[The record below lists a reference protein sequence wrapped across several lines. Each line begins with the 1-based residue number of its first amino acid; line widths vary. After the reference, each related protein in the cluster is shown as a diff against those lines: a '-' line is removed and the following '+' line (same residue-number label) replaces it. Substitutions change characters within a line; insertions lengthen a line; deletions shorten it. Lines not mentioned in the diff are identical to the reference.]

1 MWKRTVLMGVS
12 LLLVGVL
19 SVSCVVVSPASSSTA
34 VIPSAT
40 VSSPAA
46 SSTTASSITPSSNPK
61 PVLLV
66 GVGMHVE
73 PFGAQVSALVGGQG
87 PKKDASQDFHDPAFF
102 QRQLGDMETVVQ
114 IVEDHGGKVT
124 LQAQTPFSQI
134 LAEQGSSLF
143 TDLQSR
149 GHQIALH
156 FHEYNHL
163 GNQADVL
170 PVETWAAVM
179 AEEIDW
185 LEQAGATSVR
195 YWSGGNLYPGVLEAA
210 QQAGLDVMSD
220 YKNPRLQETDAA
232 VVGVNPWRPA
242 GGPDGSDLSRFA
254 TPDPQGS
261 IVFLPE
267 GAYDP
272 QAFARKQQIL
282 AAGGNEAYFQYL
294 AESLQR
300 SLQQAQ
306 ADRVNVFHITIHP
319 GEFRGDPAQPFAVLD
334 HFLQEQIDP
343 LVAGGQVQWA
353 TFSQMAD
360 AYRQWET
367 SNTDTFPHPTSTGTP
382 SVSGTPSGFISFVVN
397 VHDFRNPEESGN
409 TLLRLV
415 DLFEQNGVR
424 GDFYFTEPVVR
435 AYQEERPD
443 VIERLRTSEMT
454 ISYHT
459 RPPHPLAPGFDQ
471 PLCSLSGQALKDALR
486 DYETYRLD
494 LATGGLQKD
503 QAGGYS
509 YVQQVFG
516 RPPVTVSVLNAR
528 YRPQALPIYA
538 EMGAQATVIYHE
550 TGTDL
555 EQPFQWTAGLL
566 VRPSDFSVT
575 RWAVGG
581 GTEEFWW
588 NRLDSPAYNPT
599 SYLQERLAAWQADRA
614 PFMTVLIHENNFYGQ
629 GETSW
634 DAVYYADRQK
644 TPLPPPYDLNASD
657 GSVPRSA
664 AEQEQIWQAYQDLVV
679 YAARNLAVVTSK
691 DLVTL
696 AKNPSGS

>member
-1 MWKRTVLMGVS
+1 MWKRTALIGVS
-12 LLLVGVL
+12 MLLAGVL
-19 SVSCVVVSPASSSTA
+19 VTSCVAVPLASSSTTA
-34 VIPSAT
+34 IPSST
-40 VSSPAA
+40 VSSP
-46 SSTTASSITPSSNPK
+46 TASGTATSSNPT

-87 PKKDASQDFHDPAFF
+87 PKKDASKDFSNPAFF
-102 QRQLGDMETVVQ
+102 QRQLGDIETVVQ
-114 IVEDHGGKVT
+114 ILEDHGGKIT

-134 LAEQGSSLF
+134 LAEQDSSF
-143 TDLQSR
+143 FADLQGR
-149 GHQIALH
+149 GNEIALH
-156 FHEYNHL
+156 FHEYSHL
-163 GNQADVL
+163 GNQADTL
-170 PVETWAAVM
+170 PVETWAAVI

-185 LEQAGATSVR
+185 LEQAGAESVR
-195 YWSGGNLYPGVLEAA
+195 YWSGGNLYPGVLDAA
-210 QQAGLDVMSD
+210 QQVGLNVMSD
-220 YKNPRLQETDAA
+220 YKNPKLQETDAA

-242 GGPDGSDLSRFA
+242 GGPDGTDLSRFA

-261 IVFLPE
+261 IVYLPE

-272 QAFARKQQIL
+272 EAFARKQQIL
-282 AAGGNEAYFQYL
+282 AAGGDEAYFQYL
-294 AESLQR
+294 TESLQR

-319 GEFRGDPAQPFAVLD
+319 GEFRGDPTQPFAVLD

-343 LVAGGQVQWA
+343 LVAAGRVQWA

-367 SNTDTFPHPTSTGTP
+367 SDTGTTPNPTSTATP
-382 SVSGTPSGFISFVVN
+382 AVSSTSSGFISFVVN
-397 VHDFRNPEESGN
+397 VHDFRHPEESGD

-415 DLFEQNGVR
+415 DLFEQSGVR

-435 AYQEERPD
+435 AYQEQRPD
-443 VIERLRTSEMT
+443 VIERLRDSEMT

-471 PLCSLSGQALKDALR
+471 PLRSFSGQALQDALR

-494 LATGGLQKD
+494 LATGGLLMD
-503 QAGGYS
+503 QTGGYS

-516 RPPVTVSVLNAR
+516 CPPVTVSVLNSR

-538 EMGAQATVIYHE
+538 EMDAQATVIYHE

-575 RWAVGG
+575 RWAVDGG
-581 GTEEFWW
+581 IEEFWW
-588 NRLDSPAYNPT
+588 NRLDSRAFNPT
-599 SYLQERLAAWQADRA
+599 DYLQERLATWQADRI
-614 PFMTVLIHENNFYGQ
+614 PFVTVLIHENNFYGR

-634 DAVYYADRQK
+634 DAIYYADRQK
-644 TPLPPPYDLNASD
+644 TPLPPPYDLNAPD

-664 AEQEQIWQAYQDLVV
+664 AEQEQIWQAYQNLVA
-679 YAARNLAVVTSK
+679 YAARQMTVVTSQ
-691 DLVTL
+691 DLVAL
-696 AKNPSGS
+696 AKTPPN

>member
-1 MWKRTVLMGVS
+1 
-12 LLLVGVL
+12 LLVGVL
-19 SVSCVVVSPASSSTA
+19 SVSCVTVSPASNSTT
-34 VIPSAT
+34 VIPGSA
-40 VSSPAA
+40 VSSPAT
-46 SSTTASSITPSSNPK
+46 SSTATFVNAK
-61 PVLLV
+61 PILLV
-66 GVGMHVE
+66 GIGMHVE

-87 PKKDASQDFHDPAFF
+87 PEKDASQDFRDPAFF
-102 QRQLGDMETVVQ
+102 QRQLGDIETAIQ

-149 GHQIALH
+149 GHEIALH
-156 FHEYNHL
+156 FHEYSHL
-163 GNQADVL
+163 GNQADAL
-170 PVETWAAVM
+170 PVETWTAVM

-185 LEQAGATSVR
+185 LEQAGATSVH

-210 QQAGLDVMSD
+210 QQAGLDAMSD

-232 VVGVNPWRPA
+232 VVGVNPWRPT
-242 GGPDGSDLSRFA
+242 GGPNGTDLSRFA

-261 IVFLPE
+261 IVYLPE

-319 GEFRGDPAQPFAVLD
+319 GEFRGDPIQPFAVLD
-334 HFLQEQIDP
+334 RFLQEQIDP

-360 AYRQWET
+360 AYRQWELSDAAT
-367 SNTDTFPHPTSTGTP
+367 TPLPASTVTP
-382 SVSGTPSGFISFVVN
+382 SVSSTPSGFISFVVN

-435 AYQEERPD
+435 AYQEARSD
-443 VIERLRTSEMT
+443 VIERLRNSEMT

-471 PLCSLSGQALKDALR
+471 PLRLLSEQALQDALR

-494 LATGGLQKD
+494 LATGGLQTD

-509 YVQQVFG
+509 YVEQVFG
-516 RPPVTVSVLNAR
+516 RPPVTVSVLNPR

-550 TGTDL
+550 AGTDL

-575 RWAVGG
+575 RWAVAG

-588 NRLDSPAYNPT
+588 NRPDSQAYNPT
-599 SYLQERLAAWQADRA
+599 NYLQERMATWQAERA
-614 PFMTVLIHENNFYGQ
+614 PFVTVLIHENNFYRR

-634 DAVYYADRQK
+634 DNIYYADRQK
-644 TPLPPPYDLNASD
+644 TPLSPPYDLNAPD
-657 GSVPRSA
+657 GSIPRSV
-664 AEQEQIWQAYQDLVV
+664 AEQERIWQAYQNLVV
-679 YAARNLAVVTSK
+679 YAARNLAVVTSQ
-691 DLVTL
+691 DLVAL
-696 AKNPSGS
+696 AK